1 MGTDLK
7 AMRRLL
13 LLASLLIAFAVIAL
27 GAEKSPEK
35 TEHGL
40 LHLLEVE
47 EGLLLD
53 RKLRSA
59 DPGQRNP
66 SGRNNKKQRGAKG
79 NKKKKSL
86 KKKGKKRKGQK
97 GGKKVQRRKNGGR
110 KKGGKKFKKIKS
122 QRKSKNTKPS
132 NGKNR

>member
-13 LLASLLIAFAVIAL
+13 LLASLLIAFASLAF
-27 GAEKSPEK
+27 GAEKSTEK

-47 EGLLLD
+47 QGLLLK
-53 RKLRSA
+53 RNLRSA

-66 SGRNNKKQRGAKG
+66 SGRNNKKQRRAKG
-79 NKKKKSL
+79 NKKEKSL
-86 KKKGKKRKGQK
+86 KKKSKRRKEQK
-97 GGKKVQRRKNGGR
+97 GGKKVQRKRKIDR
-110 KKGGKKFKKIKS
+110 KKGGRVKDSKKFKKIKS
-122 QRKSKNTKPS
+122 QRKSKNT
-132 NGKNR
+132 

>member
-13 LLASLLIAFAVIAL
+13 LLASLLIAFASLAF

-47 EGLLLD
+47 QGLLLD
-53 RKLRSA
+53 RNLRSA

-66 SGRNNKKQRGAKG
+66 SGRNNKKQRRAKG
-79 NKKKKSL
+79 TV
-86 KKKGKKRKGQK
+86 KKKGKKRKEK
-97 GGKKVQRRKNGGR
+97 KEGKKVQRRKNDR
-110 KKGGKKFKKIKS
+110 KKGESKKGS
-122 QRKSKNTKPS
+122 
-132 NGKNR
+132 